1 VCDTEPPTLSSKIT
15 MSLGK
20 EFCQIS
26 YDKLSNDMLKRK
38 QKKALGSSVKQGGK
52 APKTKA
58 NEDDGKPT
66 KKKSKKN

>member
-1 VCDTEPPTLSSKIT
+1 
-15 MSLGK
+15 
-20 EFCQIS
+20 
-26 YDKLSNDMLKRK
+26 MLKRK
-38 QKKALGSSVKQGGK
+38 QKKALGSSVKQGAK